1 MKICNVLYVFIFIDK
16 RNCEYNYKPY
26 QQNVSN
32 ESSFNCTANKTI
44 QKIKKITLPQIQR
57 EFKKHDAITDLTTQ
71 QI

>member
-1 MKICNVLYVFIFIDK
+1 MFYMFLYLSINE